1 MTFES
6 LPPATDLELLRT
18 DIDRQADLLA
28 DSIPTLRADARRAAT
43 AIGSAFP
50 RIYLVGCGDSLN
62 AGMATQ
68 LLWERLTGVPVEAI
82 AAMSFSRYAVETAT
96 PGSLVVTLSQSGT
109 VQRVVEAVRVARQRG
124 LVTLVLTGKPDSPL
138 GHEPADVTMPFAFP
152 KLGFVPGTTS
162 YAVALAANLEL
173 AAAFSRDQRA
183 AESVRDEVDGLPDL
197 ISASR
202 NVAWSI
208 AETHAPVFEKSSPVL
223 VLGSGPN
230 LATACFTAR
239 KFFEVPQLLTIAQE
253 TEEYAHDEFSIVNEA
268 FRVLLYAPADRGL
281 GRSLE
286 IATRLRQL
294 GTHVAVVTDAS
305 LQAAFSASANVIYPM
320 PSVSAD
326 LAPVTY
332 ALPSQV
338 LAYLLGKHLGGS
350 YYHTADPVH
359 ALIGDAQIYD
369 SEISI
374 HLQPSESAARP

>member
-1 MTFES
+1 MTIES
-6 LPPATDLELLRT
+6 LSPATDLELLRT

-28 DSIPTLRADARRAAT
+28 DNIPTLRADARRATT

-82 AAMSFSRYAVETAT
+82 AAMTFSRYAVETAP

-124 LVTLVLTGKPDSPL
+124 LTTLVLTGKPGSPL
-138 GHEPADVTMPFAFP
+138 GQEPADVTMPFAFP

-173 AAAFSRDQRA
+173 AAAFSRDEHA
-183 AESVRDEVDGLPDL
+183 ADAVRDEVDGLPDL
-197 ISASR
+197 IAASR
-202 NVAWSI
+202 SVVWPI
-208 AETHAPVFEKSSPVL
+208 AERHVAAFEKSSSVL

-253 TEEYAHDEFSIVNEA
+253 TEEYAHDEFSIVDEA

-281 GRSLE
+281 GRSIE
-286 IATRLRQL
+286 IANRLRQL
-294 GTHVAVVTDAS
+294 GTHLAVITDVS
-305 LQAAFSASANVIYPM
+305 VQDAFSASADVVYPM
-320 PSVSAD
+320 PSVCAD
-326 LAPVTY
+326 LAPITY

-350 YYHTADPVH
+350 YYHISEPMH
-359 ALIGDAQIYD
+359 ALIGDDQIYE
-369 SEISI
+369 SAISI
-374 HLQPSESAARP
+374 E